1 MDVYSN
7 ILFVNEDRARLSALA
22 QKCQQIDKYRPETCC
37 VVGNY
42 YSLRG
47 EHEKAI
53 IYFKRALKLNRNY
66 LCAWTLMGHEFLEM
80 GNTHAA
86 LEAYRRAV
94 DINPRDYRAWFGLGQ
109 SYEMLRMSYYSL
121 YYYQRATALR

>member
-1 MDVYSN
+1 
-7 ILFVNEDRARLSALA
+7 
-22 QKCQQIDKYRPETCC
+22 
-37 VVGNY
+37 
-42 YSLRG
+42 
-47 EHEKAI
+47 
-53 IYFKRALKLNRNY
+53 
-66 LCAWTLMGHEFLEM
+66 MGHEFLEM